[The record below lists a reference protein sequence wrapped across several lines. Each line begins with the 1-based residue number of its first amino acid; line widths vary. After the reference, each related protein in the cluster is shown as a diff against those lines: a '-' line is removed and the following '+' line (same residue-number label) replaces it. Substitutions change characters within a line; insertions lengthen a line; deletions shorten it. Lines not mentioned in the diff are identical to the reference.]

1 MAPARKEIAF
11 YEKLAVGA
19 VAGVVGTSCVFPL
32 DMVKTRLQSQSVRT
46 TASAPIH
53 CFKMI
58 IAREGATG
66 LYRGLGANLVGVI
79 PEKAI
84 KLAANDTLRDLLKD
98 SNGKLT
104 LREEVLAGG
113 GAGLFQ
119 VVATNPMEI
128 TKIRLQMQAT
138 LPTAQRQSTLSII
151 NTLGVRGMYTG
162 TPATLARDV
171 PYSIL
176 FFPGYANLRKC
187 FEDADGHCGI
197 LATLFSGGTA
207 AAAAAGLCTPMD
219 VVKTRLQVSG
229 ASERYN
235 GVVDCIK
242 KVHAAEG
249 TGAFFKGAIPRMA
262 VTAPLFGI
270 ALLAFEMQKAYLR
283 GC

>member
-104 LREEVLAGG
+104 LRDEVLAGG

-119 VVATNPMEI
+119 VVATNPSKCKGSI
-128 TKIRLQMQAT
+128 AALTYLVLT
-138 LPTAQRQSTLSII
+138 SWPVAQWR
-151 NTLGVRGMYTG
+151 
-162 TPATLARDV
+162 
-171 PYSIL
+171 
-176 FFPGYANLRKC
+176 
-187 FEDADGHCGI
+187 
-197 LATLFSGGTA
+197 
-207 AAAAAGLCTPMD
+207 
-219 VVKTRLQVSG
+219 
-229 ASERYN
+229 
-235 GVVDCIK
+235 
-242 KVHAAEG
+242 
-249 TGAFFKGAIPRMA
+249 
-262 VTAPLFGI
+262 
-270 ALLAFEMQKAYLR
+270 
-283 GC
+283 